1 MPLSD
6 TKIRSLKPKKAVY
19 RVYDER
25 GLYLEVSP
33 SGGRWWRLKY
43 YKPVVKTEN
52 RLSLGTYPEV
62 GLKEARARRDEAR
75 KLLSQDIDPSD
86 HRRIIRRDAKRRAD
100 NSFESV
106 AREWFAKQKPRWV
119 EGHSLRLERLLE
131 RDIFPFRG
139 FGSRPIASIAPPD
152 VLAMLRPIEE
162 RTAETAHRAQQLCS
176 QIFRY
181 GIATSVCTSDPT
193 RDLRGALAPV
203 SKGHFAATTEPK
215 RLGTILSAIDAYD
228 GTLVVR
234 SALRLAP
241 LLFVRPG
248 ELRKAVWADVD
259 LKNAEWRYRVTKT
272 AVDHI
277 VPLSRQAV
285 AILRSL
291 HDLTG
296 RGMYVFPGA
305 RSRRRPMSDNAV
317 LVALRAMEI
326 SNEEMTGHGFRA
338 VARTILD
345 EVLSFRPD
353 IIEHQLAHAVK
364 DPNGRAYNRTSFLPE
379 RTAMMQK
386 WADYLDDLK
395 QTGEVIP
402 IRQRA

>member
-1 MPLSD
+1 MTSG
-6 TKIRSLKPKKAVY
+6 
-19 RVYDER
+19 

-43 YKPVVKTEN
+43 YKPVAKTEN
-52 RLSLGTYPEV
+52 RLSLGTYPEI

-75 KLLSQDIDPSD
+75 KLVSQGIDPSD
-86 HRRIIRRDAKRRAD
+86 HRKTIRQDAEQRVD
-100 NSFESV
+100 NSFETVS
-106 AREWFAKQKPRWV
+106 REWFDKQKPRWV
-119 EGHSLRLERLLE
+119 EGHSLRLLRLLE

-139 FGSRPIASIAPPD
+139 FGGRPISSITPPD
-152 VLAMLRPIEE
+152 VLAALRPIEA

-181 GIATSVCTSDPT
+181 AIATGTCKSDPT

-203 SKGHFAATTEPK
+203 PKRHFAATTEPK
-215 RLGTILSAIDAYD
+215 RFGAILRAIDTYE
-228 GTLVVR
+228 GTLVVS

-241 LLFVRPG
+241 LLFIRPG
-248 ELRKAVWADVD
+248 ELRTAAWADIN

-272 AVDHI
+272 EVDHI
-277 VPLSRQAV
+277 VPLSRQTL
-285 AILRSL
+285 AIPRPL

-296 RGMYVFPGA
+296 QGMYVFPGA
-305 RSRRRPMSDNAV
+305 RSRKRPMSDNAI

-326 SNEEMTGHGFRA
+326 GRDEMTGHGFRA

-345 EVLSFRPD
+345 EILGFRPD
-353 IIEHQLAHAVK
+353 IIEHQLAHSVK

-379 RTAMMQK
+379 RREMMQK
-386 WADYLDDLK
+386 WARYPSLRSK
-395 QTGEVIP
+395 G
-402 IRQRA
+402 